1 VNASPTDAER
11 YPTLTDAGRAMLRH
25 MREHPVAPLFRN
37 ESGNRLLAAEVD
49 ELRGYEDEVARASFD
64 WSPGEPPAWM
74 MDYVA
79 RVHAEVPFFR
89 ARGMPTRFEDIVP
102 THRGDLSS
110 DISRFV
116 PDPVPLE
123 RMMNFRTTGTTGH
136 PLVLPSHPRVA
147 ARYLA
152 YHKRA
157 LARWGVT
164 LCHGRGQMGV
174 MLLGMQQ
181 RCFTYVSVTPTMEES
196 GLAKINLHP
205 NDWRDAGHRA
215 RYIDQMQPEVIAGDP
230 ISFATLLELPVTHRP
245 RALLSVSMALSAGL
259 RDALVER
266 FGCPV
271 LDIYSMNE
279 AGPLAVHDAASGGH
293 VLLQPGM
300 YVEVLDAAGRA
311 LPPGEV
317 GEITLTGGFNFCLP
331 LLRYR
336 TGDSGALGMCA
347 DGPMIIGLQGRRPVR
362 YLTARGR
369 WINNIDLTHALA
381 SLPLSRFCV
390 HQAGDASV
398 LLRLPAAEAMHAA
411 AATARLQAILE
422 GRPVRTDLITSED
435 KVLQYTTDLPEGLAA

>member
-1 VNASPTDAER
+1 
-11 YPTLTDAGRAMLRH
+11 
-25 MREHPVAPLFRN
+25 
-37 ESGNRLLAAEVD
+37 
-49 ELRGYEDEVARASFD
+49 
-64 WSPGEPPAWM
+64 
-74 MDYVA
+74 
-79 RVHAEVPFFR
+79 
-89 ARGMPTRFEDIVP
+89 
-102 THRGDLSS
+102 
-110 DISRFV
+110 
-116 PDPVPLE
+116 
-123 RMMNFRTTGTTGH
+123 MNFRTTGTTGH

-181 RCFTYVSVTPTMEES
+181 RCFTYVSVTPTMDES

-259 RDALVER
+259 RDALAER
-266 FGCPV
+266 FDCPV

-279 AGPLAVHDAASGGH
+279 AGPLAVHDAVSGGH